1 MDEKSMPFLEH
12 LEELRRVLLKS
23 FLAVVAG
30 TGACLFFSPQ
40 LYRFLKAPLQQV
52 LPANAH
58 FIATTPFESYMTYF
72 KVSLLFGLFLAS
84 PLVFYYFWRFVRP
97 GLHSHE
103 SRGIVPLALICSLLF
118 VGGAL
123 FGYFVVFPP
132 GFQFAVGIL
141 HDTDILLFPKMS
153 EYLSFAL
160 RLLLAFGLIFELPLL
175 LWLMGR
181 LGVVDARQL
190 RRARKYI
197 IVVIFLIAGI
207 LTPGPDV
214 LSQLL
219 MAAPLW
225 ILFETGILLVRFWGA
240 KDKISSER
248 LEATEGR

>member
-1 MDEKSMPFLEH
+1 
-12 LEELRRVLLKS
+12 
-23 FLAVVAG
+23 
-30 TGACLFFSPQ
+30 
-40 LYRFLKAPLQQV
+40 
-52 LPANAH
+52 
-58 FIATTPFESYMTYF
+58 
-72 KVSLLFGLFLAS
+72 
-84 PLVFYYFWRFVRP
+84 
-97 GLHSHE
+97 
-103 SRGIVPLALICSLLF
+103 LF

-240 KDKISSER
+240 KDKISTER
-248 LEATEGR
+248 LEVTEGR